1 MSMSGHEQSRTMRGL
16 MNDDRS
22 VQSRQI
28 PSYHRGASNLSG
40 GSGGRP
46 KLYRGDSNVS
56 SYSAALSVGRKV
68 RQARR
73 QSFVGDQSTYSNRQ
87 SMGGSRARQN
97 SAGDD
102 QSVFSTLKF
111 GRSSFSRQS
120 FQAVPQNDDRS
131 MASMSR
137 QSRAPIPVSDER
149 IALSM
154 AIQHHSHKLMQ
165 SDVDLNDVWDMDDP
179 LEDGDSVVS
188 AHRKLTTSMTLETAG
203 ANDTEGWLSILQTP
217 GITANKKH
225 FLPVESQRIRLG
237 LFIFAVIMSTCIAF
251 YYGNGTFGINAAKF
265 LNNEPIR
272 EGPKRP
278 IDGNDDIVEVDTGD
292 SPPASYPGDGLAQM
306 NIAIPPLMELNLEES
321 DVPFTI
327 RNTAFF
333 WQIPKAGGNAVRI
346 VMSQCFKMVEASDL
360 GAGFDTEPTLKILKS
375 SSRGEKFLNVDTNSR
390 EGITRAAQLRLVES
404 YLADVIISQHVHEIV
419 ELFSPQRRGKA
430 FALFRHPMDVAMSM
444 YKSSDAAAIM
454 SIEEFYSSSDNVDNN
469 WMVRFLTNKM
479 GGSLTEVDLNQAMEI
494 LRRKFV
500 IGMVDQIRESVKRF
514 TMYFGWSTSEIPQ
527 TQVRACLSQVTQ
539 RTGTVEKIEEG
550 SPLWNLILTHNQWD
564 MMLFRYAQRLFME
577 QEHSLPQSPG

>member
-1 MSMSGHEQSRTMRGL
+1 MDDGMSMSGHEQSRTMRGL

-306 NIAIPPLMELNLEES
+306 NIAIPPLMELKLEES

-333 WQIPKAGGNAVRI
+333 WQVRTFYNLI
-346 VMSQCFKMVEASDL
+346 H
-360 GAGFDTEPTLKILKS
+360 FDT
-375 SSRGEKFLNVDTNSR
+375 F
-390 EGITRAAQLRLVES
+390 QS
-404 YLADVIISQHVHEIV
+404 YCI
-419 ELFSPQRRGKA
+419 
-430 FALFRHPMDVAMSM
+430 
-444 YKSSDAAAIM
+444 
-454 SIEEFYSSSDNVDNN
+454 
-469 WMVRFLTNKM
+469 
-479 GGSLTEVDLNQAMEI
+479 
-494 LRRKFV
+494 
-500 IGMVDQIRESVKRF
+500 F
-514 TMYFGWSTSEIPQ
+514 TP
-527 TQVRACLSQVTQ
+527 
-539 RTGTVEKIEEG
+539 
-550 SPLWNLILTHNQWD
+550 N
-564 MMLFRYAQRLFME
+564 
-577 QEHSLPQSPG
+577 